1 MSGYWDSG
9 ALEPTS
15 PEEFL
20 CLTAFKPIH
29 IPAIRTKGT
38 PIPTPTPRP
47 TLTASVLEL
56 VLEVDAGAV
65 FELVWVAVL
74 DDELVGMLVVKELD
88 DVKAV
93 DVLELDELAAWLVM
107 LK

>member
-1 MSGYWDSG
+1 M
-9 ALEPTS
+9 
-15 PEEFL
+15 
-20 CLTAFKPIH
+20 TAFKPIH

-56 VLEVDAGAV
+56 VFEVDARAV
-65 FELVWVAVL
+65 FELFWVGVLEDVIVVTLAVK
-74 DDELVGMLVVKELD
+74 GLD
-88 DVKAV
+88 DVRTV
-93 DVLELDELAAWLVM
+93 DVLELDELDELDELAVSLVM